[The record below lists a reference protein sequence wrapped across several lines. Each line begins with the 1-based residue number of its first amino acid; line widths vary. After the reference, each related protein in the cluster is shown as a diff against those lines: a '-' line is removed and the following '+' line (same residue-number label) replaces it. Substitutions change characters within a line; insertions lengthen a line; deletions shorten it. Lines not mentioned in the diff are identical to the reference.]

1 MSDQDSAPDK
11 IACSLLISFY
21 KEMEGDKLFQLPSL
35 SQMIIHF
42 FLEFKSVKNTK

>member
-11 IACSLLISFY
+11 IALLISFY

-42 FLEFKSVKNTK
+42 FLEFKSVKNTR